1 MLIFAVEL
9 EKSLTC
15 LTCRM
20 VQAFPSGWFCPSH
33 HFRLL
38 QPMTEY
44 DVFISSKSEDYAYAE
59 EVYQFLVSKGLKVF
73 LSSLELDRL
82 GDAEYAKAID
92 EALDS
97 SSHMIVIASN
107 ISYVKSKWV
116 KYEWSTF
123 CNDLKC
129 GFRDGN
135 VVTILGGNI
144 KLAQL
149 PASLRHKQSFSFDN
163 YKGHVLPYVS
173 KEQDMVDVFELFQ
186 KGSEYYFGNEDKP
199 RDSAE
204 AVKYLLRAARRGH
217 AEAQDYMGW
226 CYCLGDGVEKDL
238 EEAEN
243 WFSKSADQGNLNA
256 QGILGLMRM
265 E

>member
-9 EKSLTC
+9 GMRLTG
-15 LTCRM
+15 LTCRTCLFCY
-20 VQAFPSGWFCPSH
+20 FPFHC
-33 HFRLL
+33 LL

-44 DVFISSKSEDYAYAE
+44 DVFISSKSEDYALAE
-59 EVYQFLVSKGLKVF
+59 EVYRFLVSKGLRVF

-82 GDAEYAKAID
+82 GEAEYADAID
-92 EALDS
+92 DALDNS
-97 SSHMIVIASN
+97 SNMIVIATASN
-107 ISYVKSKWV
+107 HVRSKWV
-116 KYEWSTF
+116 KYEWGTF

-144 KLAQL
+144 KLGQL

-163 YKGHVLPYVS
+163 YKAHIVPYVS
-173 KEQDMVDVFELFQ
+173 KEQDFVDVVELFQ
-186 KGSEYYFGNEDKP
+186 KGSEYYFGKEDTP

-204 AVKYLLRAARRGH
+204 AMKWLLRAARRGH
-217 AEAQDYMGW
+217 AEAQDYVGW
-226 CYCLGDGVEKDL
+226 CYCLGDGVERDL

-256 QGILGLMRM
+256 QGILELMRNVDN
-265 E
+265 

>member
-82 GDAEYAKAID
+82 GDAEYAEAID

-144 KLAQL
+144 KLSQL

-163 YKGHVLPYVS
+163 YK
-173 KEQDMVDVFELFQ
+173 
-186 KGSEYYFGNEDKP
+186 
-199 RDSAE
+199 
-204 AVKYLLRAARRGH
+204 AVRYLLRAARRGH

-256 QGILGLMRM
+256 QGILGLMKM